1 MREVWVVI
9 QTLDEATRLSDL
21 GAERR
26 SGRQSLCHPASKSTF
41 ADHANLSLGA
51 WRDLVRASSMLR
63 DAVCGKPTIKIVG
76 IVQTRQM
83 AMDVAV
89 LAGGT
94 WKH

>member
-1 MREVWVVI
+1 
-9 QTLDEATRLSDL
+9 
-21 GAERR
+21 
-26 SGRQSLCHPASKSTF
+26 
-41 ADHANLSLGA
+41 
-51 WRDLVRASSMLR
+51 MLR